1 MANKYNI
8 TAKETWPTRYSHIN
22 GTPEEILDRFA
33 VSELC
38 RAWPVYRDAS
48 EWQNYRDAWADK
60 GSYLWTTWGGGV
72 DIDDFIQISI
82 KGREAGDFIMHREN
96 GTLVELNPKNGRACG
111 KMKATI
117 TQRYFFEKEGAC
129 DVECD
134 CRFIFFC
141 RKGTSKTGQP
151 EWKIQYVKLFY
162 EKDKV
167 IPLDGKPL
175 PDWDQSILNKFP
187 EGYRWLGAA
196 QEKLGHNMLY
206 DLPAFDNQGFW
217 DLLKGMNLWLE
228 GKDEE
233 VVKALGVPG
242 A

>member
-1 MANKYNI
+1 M
-8 TAKETWPTRYSHIN
+8 
-22 GTPEEILDRFA
+22 
-33 VSELC
+33 
-38 RAWPVYRDAS
+38 
-48 EWQNYRDAWADK
+48 
-60 GSYLWTTWGGGV
+60 
-72 DIDDFIQISI
+72 
-82 KGREAGDFIMHREN
+82 
-96 GTLVELNPKNGRACG
+96 
-111 KMKATI
+111 
-117 TQRYFFEKEGAC
+117 
-129 DVECD
+129 
-134 CRFIFFC
+134 
-141 RKGTSKTGQP
+141 
-151 EWKIQYVKLFY
+151 
-162 EKDKV
+162 

-175 PDWDQSILNKFP
+175 PDWDQSVLNKFP